1 MSKKQKRNN
10 AYYEDRL
17 ERDHPDIFADLK
29 AGKFASAADAFVA
42 AGLKK
47 PRTRLQEMKNAWMKA
62 SAKEQ
67 SDFQKWLASRLH
79 VPTPRPVPSGSTPA
93 AAGLFPLSATA
104 PISDPDRKLSAQTKQ
119 RVSEIMLAR
128 NLKMGDLMAELGLS
142 KLNAS
147 IGNAIKQDSQ
157 IKPHVM
163 KALEKWLKDN
173 ACV

>member
-1 MSKKQKRNN
+1 MSKKQMRNN

-47 PRTRLQEMKNAWMKA
+47 PRTRLQEMKNAWTKA

-67 SDFQKWLASRLH
+67 ADFQRWLASRH
-79 VPTPRPVPSGSTPA
+79 PVPARRPVPSSSTPA
-93 AAGLFPLSATA
+93 TAELVPLTAKA
-104 PISDPDRKLSAQTKQ
+104 PIGDPDRKLSAETKQ

-128 NLKMGDLMAELGLS
+128 NLEMGGLMTELGLN
-142 KLNAS
+142 KRDAS
-147 IGNAIKQDSQ
+147 IGNAIKQDFQ

-173 ACV
+173 AGV